1 MLPFKIGIPIIIGMV
16 LICKGLLEQYILGCY
31 FIKVFPLYSL

>member
-16 LICKGLLEQYILGCY
+16 LICKGLLEQYILG
-31 FIKVFPLYSL
+31 VFFY